1 MIKTTN
7 ARIWLALLT
16 VYLVWGSTYLAIHFA
31 VLSLPPFLMAGVRYL
46 VAGLILF
53 VWRRAAGDPF
63 PPKSQWKSA
72 AVIGLLLLLGGN
84 GGLVWAE
91 QFVPSGIA
99 SVFIGSTPLWII
111 LIDALRP
118 GGKKPTLL
126 TTIGLLIGFAGI
138 VLMINPGQAAEQ
150 QHDLYLPGAL
160 VLVCGSFAW
169 ALGSVY
175 GRTAD
180 LPRSPLMGTG
190 IQMLAGGVGL
200 SLLGLAVGEWGR
212 FDLSA
217 VRLDSVA
224 GLLYLIVF
232 GALVGYSAYTW
243 LLRAAP
249 IPLVATYAYVNPIV
263 ALLLGYLLADEQLS
277 ARTLIAALVIISSV
291 GVINFSQLKKIS

>member
-1 MIKTTN
+1 MKP
-7 ARIWLALLT
+7 RIWLALLT

-138 VLMINPGQAAEQ
+138 VLMINPGQAAEP
-150 QHDLYLPGAL
+150 QHSLYLPGAL

-200 SLLGLAVGEWGR
+200 SLFSMVVGEIR
-212 FDLSA
+212 SFDPMA
-217 VRLDSVA
+217 VRLDSIM

>member
-63 PPKSQWKSA
+63 PLKSQWKSA

-150 QHDLYLPGAL
+150 QHSLYLPGAL

-291 GVINFSQLKKIS
+291 GVINFSQLRKIS

>member
-1 MIKTTN
+1 
-7 ARIWLALLT
+7 
-16 VYLVWGSTYLAIHFA
+16 
-31 VLSLPPFLMAGVRYL
+31 MAGVRYL

-53 VWRRAAGDPF
+53 VWRRAVGDPF

-150 QHDLYLPGAL
+150 RHSLYLPGAL

-200 SLLGLAVGEWGR
+200 SLFSMVVGEIR
-212 FDLSA
+212 SFDPMA
-217 VRLDSVA
+217 VRLDSIM

-291 GVINFSQLKKIS
+291 GVINFSQLKKIA